1 MNAESTL
8 RMQNSEMRAQVRS
21 LIDDLDHEDGLHREQ
36 ARQALIRIGRP
47 AVVGLIRALQRPS
60 HRIRWE
66 AAKALGEIGDPHAAD
81 ALVDALD
88 DEDVGVRWVA
98 ADALVNLGGNALE
111 PMLKA
116 VISHSDD
123 IWLREGAHRVL
134 KVLAQRG
141 YQPIVMPVLRA
152 LEDIEPAI
160 EAPFAA
166 YEALLKYRANH

>member
-1 MNAESTL
+1 MNATNTL
-8 RMQNSEMRAQVRS
+8 QKPGSEMRAQVEA
-21 LIDDLDHEDGLHREQ
+21 LIDELDHEDGLRREQ
-36 ARQALIRIGRP
+36 ARRSLIHIGRP

-60 HRIRWE
+60 HQIRWE

-98 ADALVNLGGNALE
+98 ADALVGLGGNALE
-111 PMLKA
+111 PVLRA
-116 VISHSDD
+116 VMSHADD

-141 YQPIVMPVLRA
+141 YGPITMPVLRA

-166 YEALLKYRANH
+166 YEALHKFRANH